1 MYFFCI
7 LKLVPLPHEFLT
19 LTGISYIH
27 RRAQKITCD
36 MYLEAHVCTID
47 RTSFLKQ
54 LPMKTVLATLR
65 HSVVNVFKFLQ
76 IARLLPSVGLAGN
89 GDTSTLGVIV
99 SGEGN
104 TSVLGVVAG
113 WLS

>member
-1 MYFFCI
+1 MGEN
-7 LKLVPLPHEFLT
+7 EFLT

-27 RRAQKITCD
+27 IRAQKITCD

-54 LPMKTVLATLR
+54 LPMKTVLATL
-65 HSVVNVFKFLQ
+65 SVVNVFKFLQ
-76 IARLLPSVGLAGN
+76 IARLLPSVGLARD
-89 GDTSTLGVIV
+89 GDTSTLGVI
-99 SGEGN
+99 
-104 TSVLGVVAG
+104 AG